1 MRYRTLG
8 GTGFLVSEVG
18 LGTEYL
24 IDKTKEHVG
33 SVIRRAIDSG
43 INYFDL
49 FFAQPEFRDHMGA
62 AFAGHRDSVFLTA
75 HLGAAHI
82 DGQYQAIR
90 DVRMSREFV
99 EDFLRRYHTDHADVL
114 FLHNCDGREDYDEV
128 MKPGGLMDIALELK
142 DAGVARAIGF
152 SGHTVE
158 TSLLAVQSGSV
169 DVLMFPV
176 SIAGNAVEGKS
187 ALLAACVERNVGVVA
202 MKIFGGGKLLST
214 WDSGEFSRWQLGG
227 AERTLESE
235 APLTPVRGI
244 HYALSQPGVCTV
256 VPGCKDLDELGADL
270 RYVDA
275 DVSERDYSEALLNM
289 RQFESGECVYCNHC
303 LPCPSNIDIGKTI
316 RLLETGL
323 ASSAEA
329 VARDYGVMDANA
341 EECIECGDC
350 ESRCPF
356 DVEVIP
362 KMREA
367 AALFRR

>member
-1 MRYRTLG
+1 M
-8 GTGFLVSEVG
+8 
-18 LGTEYL
+18 
-24 IDKTKEHVG
+24 
-33 SVIRRAIDSG
+33 
-43 INYFDL
+43 
-49 FFAQPEFRDHMGA
+49 
-62 AFAGHRDSVFLTA
+62 
-75 HLGAAHI
+75 
-82 DGQYQAIR
+82 
-90 DVRMSREFV
+90 
-99 EDFLRRYHTDHADVL
+99 
-114 FLHNCDGREDYDEV
+114 
-128 MKPGGLMDIALELK
+128 
-142 DAGVARAIGF
+142 
-152 SGHTVE
+152 
-158 TSLLAVQSGSV
+158 
-169 DVLMFPV
+169 
-176 SIAGNAVEGKS
+176 
-187 ALLAACVERNVGVVA
+187 
-202 MKIFGGGKLLST
+202 
-214 WDSGEFSRWQLGG
+214 
-227 AERTLESE
+227 
-235 APLTPVRGI
+235 
-244 HYALSQPGVCTV
+244 